1 MIRLV
6 IRHTHI
12 DKCCQYHLLV
22 LFITKVVT
30 LLSFFPSF
38 SFFLLLSPSFPFFIY
53 PFSSLKVTT
62 LTMSASAIQLMQ
74 CHSLQDS
81 DIATLEASIIL
92 FIPTFNNNL
101 LLLIVSK
108 RSLYL
113 EAVCPFLYQ
122 AYTLQL
128 RDQNQA
134 LLEFASFLLFRTTRH
149 QDNSVRRYVDGI
161 CSKTTMF
168 CQLRR

>member
-1 MIRLV
+1 
-6 IRHTHI
+6 
-12 DKCCQYHLLV
+12 
-22 LFITKVVT
+22 
-30 LLSFFPSF
+30 
-38 SFFLLLSPSFPFFIY
+38 
-53 PFSSLKVTT
+53 
-62 LTMSASAIQLMQ
+62 MSASVIQLMQ
-74 CHSLQDS
+74 CHSLLDP

-134 LLEFASFLLFRTTRH
+134 LLELVNFLLLKATHH
-149 QDNSVRRYVDGI
+149 QNNSVRRYVDRI
-161 CSKTTMF
+161 FSEASRFFFYFYFLQTTNENSG
-168 CQLRR
+168 